1 MVVVVVGGGGG
12 GRRGFGGKLPLMAYL
27 GRLHPEGVLFQA
39 RKSVTSV
46 CKKAQKG

>member
-1 MVVVVVGGGGG
+1 MGGEGLGASG
-12 GRRGFGGKLPLMAYL
+12 RGFGGKLPLMAHL
-27 GRLHPEGVLFQA
+27 GGSAQKGYLFQE